1 MTARADLRAI
11 HRYIAQQDPLA
22 ADRFVLDVHAK
33 LLQLADLGLTGIR
46 RNEVSA
52 GLRSFAY
59 RERAVYFRLTDSHL
73 HIIRILHGRQ
83 DLSPDDFTES
93 ET

>member
-1 MTARADLRAI
+1 
-11 HRYIAQQDPLA
+11 
-22 ADRFVLDVHAK
+22 
-33 LLQLADLGLTGIR
+33 
-46 RNEVSA
+46 
-52 GLRSFAY
+52 LRSFAY
-59 RERAVYFRLTDSHL
+59 RDRAVYFRLTDSRL

>member
-1 MTARADLRAI
+1 M
-11 HRYIAQQDPLA
+11 
-22 ADRFVLDVHAK
+22 LDVHAK
-33 LLQLADLGLTGIR
+33 LLHVADLALTGIGHD
-46 RNEVSA
+46 EISP

-59 RERAVYFRLTDSHL
+59 RDRAVYFRLTDSHL

-83 DLSPDDFTES
+83 SLAPEDFTES

>member
-1 MTARADLRAI
+1 MRVFGFAS
-11 HRYIAQQDPLA
+11 
-22 ADRFVLDVHAK
+22 
-33 LLQLADLGLTGIR
+33 GLTGIKR
-46 RNEVSA
+46 DEISP
-52 GLRSFAY
+52 GLRSFTY

-83 DLSPDDFTES
+83 QLSPDDFTES